1 MAFSDFLIS
10 TFTFLFCSLSA
21 GMVWISSEKT
31 FLKQTMKYWKYE
43 FKVWNYTPL
52 SSSPPSPSPSS
63 PSPPS
68 SLMILTWLPHYFD
81 KCTHFRMF
89 PSGRNPLFINILLWI
104 SSNIVSFMFSNYLY
118 NFHQVVVPLCFMY
131 INHHLFDAILAWKK
145 KQMLSKAPS
154 RGVLGSCLESR
165 HVLVTARGRFWRRW
179 S

>member
-43 FKVWNYTPL
+43 FTPL
-52 SSSPPSPSPSS
+52 SSSPSS

-131 INHHLFDAILAWKK
+131 INHHLFDASLAWKK
-145 KQMLSKAPS
+145 NKCCQ
-154 RGVLGSCLESR
+154 R
-165 HVLVTARGRFWRRW
+165 HQVGECWEAV
-179 S
+179 